1 MKRKLYIDPS
11 APTDGIYE
19 SEVFAGPAVRPAVQ
33 SLLPPGAEIERLYL
47 SCHPDYFAKMSDGER
62 DEFEI
67 HHLDC

>member
-1 MKRKLYIDPS
+1 MPLKRKLYIDPS

-19 SEVFAGPAVRPAVQ
+19 SEVFAGPAVQ

-67 HHLDC
+67 QRLDK